1 MYATQT
7 TKSTPVTVFK
17 SARTTKGTVR
27 TLSDLF
33 TAMRDKKRKPAAD
46 ALRAAKE
53 IDPVKYKKLKDQ
65 LPGFCIGAFSERKDN
80 LCTKYAPILAFDV
93 DAAGG
98 GFLSLETLEKAKL
111 CPFVFA
117 AFLSASGQ
125 GVRILMKAGS
135 TLTTHKKYYSAGLK
149 ILSEILE
156 IPTSKELT
164 AALKE
169 SGSTPAEISDLL
181 KQNEH
186 LDCSTSNVSRLWYY
200 TYVAEDEFYLNE
212 DAQVLELSKLEPT
225 GGATA
230 SLTTKDKIKLCRDK
244 VNRQII
250 APGRNNYVFA
260 LACECVKHGVSQP
273 DTLSECLSE
282 AAADFNAAEITKT
295 VASAYRQKTQ
305 VYNDKQIAAYQR
317 GRSKSNNAKKPVGKT
332 KGEHKSDNVNKDGK
346 KPKFIEIRSYI
357 NKTYDLRLNTIAHTV
372 EVTKKGKDTW
382 QELNENDL
390 MCELMELGFTG
401 VETPLMMLIRSSF
414 VPRYDPLK
422 EYFKSLPEW
431 SEDEP
436 DYIEQL
442 AGFVVAKDQEWF
454 NQQFK
459 KMLVRAVACA
469 MEFIPFNKQCFVI
482 KSGQNDGKSSF
493 VRFLCPPELRE
504 YIIDHMDV
512 DSKDG
517 RLTLCQN
524 FIINLDELQG
534 LSRTEINKTKALFTT
549 DKVKERLPYDRKP
562 TTHTRRASFFASTNE
577 DEFLIDHTGNVRW
590 LVFDIDKIQ
599 HDNGGAEGYNKG
611 VDIGKV
617 YSQAYSLLKN
627 GFAFNLTKEE
637 IAKSE
642 ENNKSY
648 QVGSSES
655 DLIPQ
660 YYSTADKDTEG
671 AIFVTATAVLDRLQ
685 TDRKTIL
692 NRNKIGRALTVLG
705 FSKSTQRINGKPVKG
720 YWVLE
725 TL

>member
-1 MYATQT
+1 MYASQSIV
-7 TKSTPVTVFK
+7 STPVTLFK
-17 SARTTKGTVR
+17 SVR
-27 TLSDLF
+27 TKKGVSSTLGALF
-33 TAMRDKKRKPAAD
+33 SAMRDESRKPVAD

-53 IDPVKYKKLKDQ
+53 SDPVAYKSLKDK
-65 LPGFCIGAFSERKDN
+65 LPGFCLGTFTERKDT
-80 LCTKYAPILAFDV
+80 LCTEYAPILAFDV

-98 GFLSLETLEKAKL
+98 GFLSLETLEKAKR
-111 CPFVFA
+111 CPFVLA

-125 GVRILMKAGS
+125 GVRILMRAGS
-135 TLTTHKKYYSAGLK
+135 TLETHKKYYAAGLK
-149 ILSEILE
+149 VLSEVLE
-156 IPTSKELT
+156 IPTSKQLS

-169 SGSTPAEISDLL
+169 SGSTPAEVSELL
-181 KQNEH
+181 KKNEH
-186 LDCSTSNVSRLWYY
+186 LDCSTSNVSRIWFF
-200 TYVAEDEFYLNE
+200 TYLGEEEFYLNE
-212 DAQVLELSKLEPT
+212 KAQVFELTKLEPT
-225 GGATA
+225 NNAPAVITTA
-230 SLTTKDKIKLCRDK
+230 DKIKLCRDK
-244 VNRQII
+244 VNSQAIP
-250 APGRNNYVFA
+250 AGRNNYVYA
-260 LACECVKHGVSQP
+260 LACEFAKFGVTQP
-273 DTLSECLSE
+273 DALSECLSE
-282 AAADFNAAEITKT
+282 AAPDFDAAEITKT
-295 VASAYRQKTQ
+295 VASAYQQKNIE
-305 VYNDKQIAAYQR
+305 YNDRQIAAYQR
-317 GRSKSNNAKKPVGKT
+317 GGKQTSKPTNAKKPAA
-332 KGEHKSDNVNKDGK
+332 KGEHKSDQVIKEGK
-346 KPKFIEIRSYI
+346 QPKFIEIRSYV

-372 EVTKKGKDTW
+372 EARKKGEDTW
-382 QELNENDL
+382 SELNENDL

-422 EYFKSLPEW
+422 EYFANLPEW

-469 MEFIPFNKQCFVI
+469 LEIIPFNKQCFVI
-482 KSGQNDGKSSF
+482 KSAQNDGKSSF
-493 VRFLCPPELRE
+493 VRFLCPPQLRD

-590 LVFDIDKIQ
+590 LVFDIDTIK
-599 HDNGGAEGYNKG
+599 HDNGGAEGYNQG
-611 VDIGKV
+611 VDIDKV
-617 YSQAYSLLKN
+617 YSQAYSLLKS

-637 IAKSE
+637 ITKSE
-642 ENNKSY
+642 ANNKSY
-648 QVGSSES
+648 QVSSSES

-660 YYSTADKDTEG
+660 YYTTADKDTEG
-671 AIFVTATAVLDRLQ
+671 ATFVTATAVLDRLQ
-685 TDRKTIL
+685 SDRKTIL

-705 FSKSTQRINGKPVKG
+705 FKKATKRINGKPLKG

-725 TL
+725 T

>member
-1 MYATQT
+1 
-7 TKSTPVTVFK
+7 
-17 SARTTKGTVR
+17 
-27 TLSDLF
+27 
-33 TAMRDKKRKPAAD
+33 
-46 ALRAAKE
+46 
-53 IDPVKYKKLKDQ
+53 
-65 LPGFCIGAFSERKDN
+65 
-80 LCTKYAPILAFDV
+80 
-93 DAAGG
+93 
-98 GFLSLETLEKAKL
+98 
-111 CPFVFA
+111 
-117 AFLSASGQ
+117 
-125 GVRILMKAGS
+125 
-135 TLTTHKKYYSAGLK
+135 
-149 ILSEILE
+149 
-156 IPTSKELT
+156 
-164 AALKE
+164 
-169 SGSTPAEISDLL
+169 
-181 KQNEH
+181 
-186 LDCSTSNVSRLWYY
+186 LDCSTSNVARLWYY

-212 DAQVLELSKLEPT
+212 NAQVLHLSQLEPSAAAANT
-225 GGATA
+225 ITTA
-230 SLTTKDKIKLCRDK
+230 DKLKLCRDK
-244 VNRQII
+244 VNRQAIP
-250 APGRNNYVFA
+250 AGRNHYVYA
-260 LACECVKHGVSQP
+260 LACELAKFGVAQP
-273 DTLSECLSE
+273 DALSECISE
-282 AAADFNAAEITKT
+282 VAADFDAAEITKT
-295 VASAYRQKTQ
+295 VSSAYQQKTTT
-305 VYNDKQIAAYQR
+305 YNDTQIAAYQR
-317 GRSKSNNAKKPVGKT
+317 GGKPAST
-332 KGEHKSDNVNKDGK
+332 KAQKPAAPANGEHKSDHVIKDGK
-346 KPKFIEIRSYI
+346 QPKFIEIRSYI
-357 NKTYDLRLNTIAHTV
+357 NKAYDLRLNTIAHTV
-372 EVTKKGKDTW
+372 EATKKGKDTW
-382 QELNENDL
+382 QELNENNL

-436 DYIEQL
+436 DYIDQL

-469 MEFIPFNKQCFVI
+469 MEIIPFNKQCFVI

-493 VRFLCPPELRE
+493 VRFLCPPQLGD

-599 HDNGGAEGYNKG
+599 HDNGGAAGYNKTINI
-611 VDIGKV
+611 DKV
-617 YSQAYSLLKN
+617 YSQAYSLLKAR
-627 GFAFNLTKEE
+627 FAFNLSKDEL
-637 IAKSE
+637 AKSE
-642 ENNKSY
+642 ANNKSY

-660 YYSTADKDTEG
+660 YYTTAEKETEG

-705 FSKSTQRINGKPVKG
+705 FNKATKRINGKPLKG

-725 TL
+725 N